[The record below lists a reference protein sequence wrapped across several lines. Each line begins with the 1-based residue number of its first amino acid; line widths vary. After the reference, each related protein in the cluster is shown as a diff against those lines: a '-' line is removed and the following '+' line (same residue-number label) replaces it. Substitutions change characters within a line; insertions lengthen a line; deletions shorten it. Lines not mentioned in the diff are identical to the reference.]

1 MEDARRLILVLTDG
15 DYHIA
20 LDGKVSENWFIERA
34 FSYCLPKLHVHVL
47 LQILHLFFDI
57 LHTYMYVIRDKI
69 SQGMA
74 RI

>member
-34 FSYCLPKLHVHVL
+34 FSYCLVPTQTTCTCTTLDFAFGFCHSL
-47 LQILHLFFDI
+47 YLQCNL
-57 LHTYMYVIRDKI
+57 R
-69 SQGMA
+69 
-74 RI
+74 